1 VQNVG
6 VPPGLSNVDGL
17 VGRARARAKAMTMD
31 AKPRLRTVIV
41 TCMDARIDPSA
52 LFGLRPGEA
61 HILRNAGARVTPDVL
76 RSLAVSQSLLGTTEV
91 LVLGHTHCGLLEH
104 SEEELSGAVE
114 RASGHR
120 PDMPMGAFSN
130 LDNAVR
136 ESVEVIRECA
146 FLAHR
151 DQVRGYVLDVNDG
164 TIREAGD
171 RPAETQARTAP
182 SPLGLN
188 ALRADVL
195 NLKRTRTAK

>member
-1 VQNVG
+1 
-6 VPPGLSNVDGL
+6 
-17 VGRARARAKAMTMD
+17 MTMD
-31 AKPRLRTVIV
+31 AKPRLRTVIL
-41 TCMDARIDPSA
+41 TCMDARIDPSV

-61 HILRNAGARVTPDVL
+61 HVLRNAGARVTPDVL

-104 SEEELSGAVE
+104 SEEELVGAVE

-120 PDMPMGAFSN
+120 PDMSMGAFPN

-136 ESVEVIRECA
+136 ESVEEIRACA
-146 FLAHR
+146 FLAHS
-151 DQVRGYVLDVNDG
+151 DLVRGYVLDVKDG
-164 TIREAGD
+164 TVREAGD
-171 RPAETQARTAP
+171 RPTEAHTRKSAP

-195 NLKRTRTAK
+195 NIKRTTRGK